1 MKFDCIIQNPPYK
14 RGLYLKILAEAIKH
28 LKDENSKCV
37 NLSPI
42 NKFQNAVRNKTNF
55 SVKVTQI
62 DIISSEFANKVF
74 DIGLWSNI
82 GIYCIDKDASDDYS
96 KFNYIVEHLAF
107 IRKMQ
112 GFSNRLKD
120 YLVKKAAK
128 FSVRFFAGCGCDA
141 SHSFRIT
148 PKNYKKACQTTNVGH
163 IVYISTETPDEQ
175 LNLHT
180 TYSSQFIRFCCKCAY
195 DIIPW
200 MGDAINPRTGK
211 KGYES
216 EWTDDDF
223 VRYFNITPEEYNI
236 IKKTMEKYENN

>member
-1 MKFDCIIQNPPYK
+1 MKFDCIIMNPPYEK
-14 RGLYLKILAEAIKH
+14 NLHLKILAEAITH
-28 LKDENSKCV
+28 LKNDNSKCV

-42 NKFQNAVRNKTNF
+42 NKFRDAVRNKTRF
-55 SVKVTQI
+55 PVKVTQI
-62 DIISSEFANKVF
+62 DVISAEFAGKVF
-74 DIGLWSNI
+74 DIGLWSDI

-96 KFNYIVEHLAF
+96 TFNYIVEHLAF

-112 GFSNRLKD
+112 EFSNRLKD
-120 YLVKKAAK
+120 HSVKKAAK

-148 PKNYKKACQTTNVGH
+148 PKSYEKACQTTNVGH
-163 IVYISTETPDEQ
+163 IVYISVETPNEQ

-180 TYSSQFIRFCCKCAY
+180 TYSSQFIRFCCKCTY

-200 MGDAINPRTGK
+200 MGDSINPRTGL

-216 EWTDDDF
+216 EWTDEDF
-223 VRYFNITPEEYNI
+223 CQFFNITPDEQKI
-236 IKKTMEKYENN
+236 IEDTMAKYK